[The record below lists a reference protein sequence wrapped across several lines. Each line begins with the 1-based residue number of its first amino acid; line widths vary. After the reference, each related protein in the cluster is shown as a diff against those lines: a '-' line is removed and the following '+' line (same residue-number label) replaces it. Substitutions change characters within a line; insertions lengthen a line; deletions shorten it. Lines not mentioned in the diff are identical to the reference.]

1 MHFLVEKGEGTFAS
15 LEFQRYRSRI
25 LQLFDVYVS
34 SSKIP
39 PISLR
44 LTEAEKK
51 RERGRERE
59 MLISFLLPFARK
71 NNKIVDR

>member
-1 MHFLVEKGEGTFAS
+1 MVEKGEGTFAS

-25 LQLFDVYVS
+25 LQSFDVYVS

-51 RERGRERE
+51 RERERE